1 MTAAL
6 RIAIVGAESTGKT
19 TLAAALARRLRDDLG
34 LRAVATT
41 EGLRQWC
48 DERGRTPRADE
59 QAGIARLQHELIE
72 RAARDADVVLCDT
85 TPLMISVYSEL
96 LFDDRS
102 LDEMARRSHA
112 TTAFTLLT
120 AQDIPW
126 VADGL
131 QRDGPHVRAPVERA
145 VRARLLRWNAAW
157 GVVSGTG
164 DARTDNALA
173 ALRPV
178 LARWQAGRGCP
189 PGLFSG
195 LLEGDAGPQRPWS
208 AACEHCDP
216 PPVAPT

>member
-1 MTAAL
+1 MTAL

-19 TLAAALARRLRDDLG
+19 TLAAALARRLRADLG

-48 DERGRTPRADE
+48 VERGRTPRVDE
-59 QAGIARLQHELIE
+59 QAAIAQLQHDLIE
-72 RAARDADVVLCDT
+72 AAARDADVVLCDT
-85 TPLMISVYSEL
+85 TPLMIAVYSEL
-96 LFDDRS
+96 LFDDVS
-102 LDEMARRSHA
+102 LEAMARQSHS

-131 QRDGPHVRAPVERA
+131 QRDGPHVREPVERA
-145 VRARLLRWNAAW
+145 VRARLLRWNADW
-157 GVVSGTG
+157 GVVMGSG

-178 LARWQAGRGCP
+178 LSRWRAARDCP
-189 PGLFSG
+189 PGLFSS
-195 LLEGDAGPQRPWS
+195 LLEGDAGPQRPWA
-208 AACEHCDP
+208 AACERCDP
-216 PPVAPT
+216 PPVAST